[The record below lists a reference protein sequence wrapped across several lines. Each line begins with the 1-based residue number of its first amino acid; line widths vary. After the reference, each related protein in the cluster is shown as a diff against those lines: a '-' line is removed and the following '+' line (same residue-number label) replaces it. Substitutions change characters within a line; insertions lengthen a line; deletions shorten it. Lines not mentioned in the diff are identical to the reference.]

1 VVVKPDWSGRGAD
14 VRIMRK
20 GRVRW
25 RPPTTDYTRTTT
37 GQNQNWIV
45 QDFVYTGLR
54 PVSYRVATFF
64 GEPLW
69 ALKVEA
75 DPSRRELRHRTDFG
89 GGEEAGGGM
98 SIVASGRG
106 CVFSLISDP
115 ELLSPA
121 ARAHQAF
128 PGVPLLGVDIL
139 HDVETGR
146 LDVIEVNSA
155 GLTWHL
161 TSPIGLKIQQEF
173 GFSLDSQFD
182 ARRTA
187 ARVLVDQVRRNAT

>member
-1 VVVKPDWSGRGAD
+1 
-14 VRIMRK
+14 
-20 GRVRW
+20 
-25 RPPTTDYTRTTT
+25 
-37 GQNQNWIV
+37 
-45 QDFVYTGLR
+45 
-54 PVSYRVATFF
+54 
-64 GEPLW
+64 
-69 ALKVEA
+69 
-75 DPSRRELRHRTDFG
+75 
-89 GGEEAGGGM
+89 M

-106 CVFSLISDP
+106 CVFSLTSDP
-115 ELLSPA
+115 ELLSLA

-128 PGVPLLGVDIL
+128 PGIPLLGVDIL